1 MAVYVYGITAAEP
14 PPALDGA
21 HGVGDPPRPLRTVA
35 GGSLDAV
42 VSDAPEE
49 LRAGRRD
56 VRAHQDVL
64 DRLSDHGGVLP
75 LRFGTLAP
83 DDEAV
88 RRTLQERAP
97 GYRERLAALDGCAEY
112 HLRASHRPE
121 KPTAAEEGAR
131 RDSLAAE
138 VTAALGPLAR
148 ESRSSDPTGEDV
160 LNVSFLVAQD
170 EQPAFLDREARL
182 AVEHGASAFRF
193 RLHGPLP
200 PYSFV

>member
-21 HGVGDPPRPLRTVA
+21 HGVGDPPQPLRTVA

-56 VRAHQDVL
+56 VRAHQEVL
-64 DRLSDHGGVLP
+64 DRLSDQGGVLP

-88 RRTLQERAP
+88 RRTLRQRAP
-97 GYRERLAALDGCAEY
+97 GYRERLTALDGCAEY
-112 HLRASHRPE
+112 HLRASHRPKE
-121 KPTAAEEGAR
+121 PAAAEERAR

-160 LNVSFLVAQD
+160 LNVSFLVAED

-182 AVEHGASAFRF
+182 AVEQGESAFRF